1 MEYDETATNLMHV
14 ASKLKIL
21 VPIGENILIQVG
33 ELDTAIALK
42 KAGLIVPDMQKD
54 KPNNGIILSVGEKV
68 TSLLK
73 TGQKILFTKYGGTPF
88 SFEGQ
93 DLLILSQDDVICF
106 YEEA

>member
-14 ASKLKIL
+14 ASELKIL

-54 KPNNGIILSVGEKV
+54 KPNNGIIYICCSFNGI
-68 TSLLK
+68 SRCWC
-73 TGQKILFTKYGGTPF
+73 IKY
-88 SFEGQ
+88 
-93 DLLILSQDDVICF
+93 LLIYLGTAILR
-106 YEEA
+106 Y